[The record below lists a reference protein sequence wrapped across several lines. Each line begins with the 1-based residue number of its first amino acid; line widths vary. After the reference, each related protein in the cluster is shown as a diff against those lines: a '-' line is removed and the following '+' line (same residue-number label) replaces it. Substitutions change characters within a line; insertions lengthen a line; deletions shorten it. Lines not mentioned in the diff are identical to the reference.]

1 MQRAFSTLQR
11 TVANCR
17 RLVASAMHSCHMC
30 CAASTPTLHVCVCMC
45 THFRSALAGVC
56 ESYGACS
63 SERAQLLRPAARHSR
78 TRTGRAHGSRFWT
91 SVAENPGGCASFVA
105 ACLEMKI
112 RTEFAG
118 ELLNLPQI
126 WSNLPNIANLYKFC
140 PEGGHIYTCR
150 RHTMRVMFKLSFG
163 AEKSARKRVKATGGV
178 GMASG
183 GGL

>member
-1 MQRAFSTLQR
+1 MLRRCHCRPSLLASDPAIVASWHSRHAAVRAAPQALCEHPCKDVFVFVVQRAFSTLQR

-30 CAASTPTLHVCVCMC
+30 CAASTQTLHVCVCMC

-91 SVAENPGGCASFVA
+91 SVDENLGGWGCFLA
-105 ACLEMKI
+105 ACQNK
-112 RTEFAG
+112 
-118 ELLNLPQI
+118 
-126 WSNLPNIANLYKFC
+126 
-140 PEGGHIYTCR
+140 
-150 RHTMRVMFKLSFG
+150 
-163 AEKSARKRVKATGGV
+163 
-178 GMASG
+178 
-183 GGL
+183 